1 MRHVTGGALI
11 GLVTALLCFVALLM
25 FTPWQTA
32 ALVAVPA
39 GIGLAAIFSAL
50 SWLRCK

>member
-1 MRHVTGGALI
+1 MRHVTAGALV
-11 GLVTALLCFVALLM
+11 GVVTALLCFVAILM
-25 FTPWQTA
+25 FTTWQTA

-50 SWLRCK
+50 SWLSRK